1 MGRKRNAG
9 LIKRGDVW
17 HIEKQVFGERIRE
30 STGTSDL
37 AQAEIFLARK
47 IEELRQGLIYGVRP
61 ERLFREAAIKYLN
74 ESESKSDIRNDAFRL
89 KYLDSFIGEK
99 MLNTLN
105 MGALQSYIKARKA
118 EGKKMRTI
126 NQGLKVVRRILNLAA
141 TLWFDD
147 NGLTWLL
154 AAPKIV
160 LLAEPDARKPYP
172 LSWEEQERLFA
183 ALPVHLRHM
192 ALFAVNT
199 GCRDAEICS
208 LKWDWEVQVPELNT
222 SVFIIPGKHVK
233 NRDDRL
239 VVLNSIAKQVINEV
253 RGQHSEYVFTFRG
266 RRLRNM
272 LNTGWCDA
280 RNEVDLK
287 VRVHDL
293 KHTFGRRLRA
303 AGVSFEDRQDL
314 LGHRSARITTHY
326 SAAELKNLLDAA
338 NKVCVDAK
346 NTPVLTLL
354 KNASRSTVAYSSLQV
369 IPTKSPQGQIVNI

>member
-9 LIKRGDVW
+9 LIKRGEVW
-17 HIEKQVFGERIRE
+17 HIEKQLFGQRIRE
-30 STGTSDL
+30 SCGTGDL

-47 IEELRQGLIYGVRP
+47 IEEARQAKVYGVRP
-61 ERLFREAAIKYLN
+61 SRSFRDAATKYLN
-74 ESESKSDIRNDAFRL
+74 EQGHKSSIASDAQRL
-89 KYLDSFIGEK
+89 RTLDPFIGETA
-99 MLNTLN
+99 LDVVN
-105 MGALQSYIKARKA
+105 MGALQAYIRARKA

-141 TLWFDD
+141 TAWFDE

-154 AAPKIV
+154 TAPKIT
-160 LLAEPDARKPYP
+160 LLAEPDLRKPFP
-172 LSWEEQERLFA
+172 LSWQEQSMLFE
-183 ALPVHLRHM
+183 ALPVHLRRM
-192 ALFAVNT
+192 SLFAVNT

-208 LKWDWEVQVPELNT
+208 LKWEWEVQVPELNT
-222 SVFIIPGKHVK
+222 SVFIVPGRHVK

-239 VVLNSIAKQVINEV
+239 IVLNGIARRVVEEI
-253 RGQHSEYVFTFRG
+253 RGQHPEYVFTFRG

-272 LNTGWCDA
+272 LNTGWCTA
-280 RNEVDLK
+280 RDEVGLK

-338 NKVCVDAK
+338 NKVCVEVT

-354 KNASRSTVAYSSLQV
+354 KSAA
-369 IPTKSPQGQIVNI
+369 